1 LLASLESSNG
11 VIFSVHRSSLSTP
24 KRRTKMKPFS
34 KIVLIALG
42 FGLLTIALSSIP
54 NYPAAA
60 QDQRPPLSPVLVRD
74 VDNAV
79 RNPVVAQTFDCVLP
93 DGVLDGTTTIG
104 DAVPSGKLL
113 VIETLTGSATPRT
126 GQRAVLQMSITTAGT
141 LVGVQLPL
149 ALQAPSSGTDF
160 YSGNVPVRL
169 YVDSGTTPKVFCS
182 RNATTGTANFSV
194 TYSGYLVDCGSGS
207 GCPLP

>member
-1 LLASLESSNG
+1 
-11 VIFSVHRSSLSTP
+11 
-24 KRRTKMKPFS
+24 MKQFG
-34 KIVLIALG
+34 KIL
-42 FGLLTIALSSIP
+42 LLTLAFFGMLAIVWSFVGRV
-54 NYPAAA
+54 AA
-60 QDQRPPLSPVLVRD
+60 QDNTATRPVLVRD